1 MKPTTPTRP
10 AIPIRAGAWLCSLAL
25 AWACTSDDADTGGDA
40 STVATAS
47 ASTGGTGADPS
58 SPSGPGDDGDG
69 GSQAEASGDSTATPG
84 TDGTDSGTGGPPA
97 CQPEPAPDICQ
108 AAHDH
113 WVVCIYG
120 KPLTDE
126 SYLYDCSCRLQF
138 AASEFGPA
146 CVAVL
151 EDWYACV
158 AQAEC
163 MEIVIDEHCDAQ
175 YSAIQ
180 AECTE
185 LSPP

>member
-1 MKPTTPTRP
+1 
-10 AIPIRAGAWLCSLAL
+10 L
-25 AWACTSDDADTGGDA
+25 AWACKSDDADTGGDA
-40 STVATAS
+40 STVAT
-47 ASTGGTGADPS
+47 
-58 SPSGPGDDGDG
+58 
-69 GSQAEASGDSTATPG
+69 DSTAPPG
-84 TDGTDSGTGGPPA
+84 TDGGATGAPSTSSSPTSTDGGPPGTDSGTGDPPA

-163 MEIVIDEHCDAQ
+163 MEIVVDQHCDAQ